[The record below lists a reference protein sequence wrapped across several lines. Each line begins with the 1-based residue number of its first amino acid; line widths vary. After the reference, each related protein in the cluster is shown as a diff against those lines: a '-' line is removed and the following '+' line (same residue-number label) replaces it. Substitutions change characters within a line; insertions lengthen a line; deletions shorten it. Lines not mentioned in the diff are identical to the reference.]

1 MRGIA
6 PTIVVIMMIFDIPK
20 RIIEYMTVVETELMS
35 LKKPAMNSV
44 TVSVPIRPAFCI
56 FSYKSGSSKA

>member
-1 MRGIA
+1 
-6 PTIVVIMMIFDIPK
+6 MMIFDIPK